1 MKVLFIS
8 SGNNG
13 DSISPIVQNQGESL
27 MQKGL
32 IIHYFPIKGK
42 GLLSYLKHILILWN
56 YRRKNHYDI
65 FHAHYSLSAFV
76 ATLVGCKPL
85 IVSLM
90 GSDTKCGFLM
100 KKIIQILAI
109 QRWKAVIVKS
119 DSMRRDIGI
128 AEAIVIP
135 NGVDLKMLVTKRR
148 EKTSLKEKK
157 VLFAANPKRYV
168 KNYNLAK
175 EAVSFLPNDNLVL
188 SVVFSRP
195 YNQIIEEINKSDLV
209 LLTSFWEGSPNIIK
223 EAMACNR
230 PIVATDVGDIRW
242 LFGDEPGHFLTN
254 FEPGDVAEKITQAV
268 EFSEKHGRTKGRDRI
283 IKLGLDSETIA
294 DRIIGVYNSVLEN
307 EK

>member
-1 MKVLFIS
+1 MRVLFIS

-27 MQKGL
+27 IQEGL
-32 IIHYFPIKGK
+32 IIRFFPINGK
-42 GLLSYLKHILILWN
+42 GFLSYLKHILILRN
-56 YRRKNHYDI
+56 YRRKNRHDL

-76 ATLVGCKPL
+76 ATLAGCKPL

-90 GSDTKCGFLM
+90 GSDTKCGFLI

-119 DSMRRDIGI
+119 DTMRRDIGI

-135 NGVDLKMLVTKRR
+135 NGVDLKKVVTKRG

-175 EAVSFLPNDNLVL
+175 EAVSLLSSDNIILN
-188 SVVFSRP
+188 VVFSKP

-223 EAMACNR
+223 EAMVCNR
-230 PIVATDVGDIRW
+230 PIVATDVGDIKW

-254 FEPGDVAEKITQAV
+254 FEPDDVAEKITQAV
-268 EFSEKHGRTKGRDRI
+268 EFSKKYGRTKGRDRI

-294 DRIIGVYNSVLEN
+294 DSIIGVYNSVLEN
-307 EK
+307 GK